1 MTTAGILTPL
11 LHRADLSTGQL
22 SLVALAM
29 GAGALSL
36 SHINDA
42 GYWMFTKLAGLD
54 VAAGL
59 RTWTVLTTAMGC
71 AGFALTAALWPLV

>member
-1 MTTAGILTPL
+1 VRRPAHRARTSTRVTPL

-29 GAGALSL
+29 GAGALAL

-42 GYWMFTKLAGLD
+42 EYWTFTKLTGLD
-54 VAAGL
+54 VAAACARG
-59 RTWTVLTTAMGC
+59 RT
-71 AGFALTAALWPLV
+71 